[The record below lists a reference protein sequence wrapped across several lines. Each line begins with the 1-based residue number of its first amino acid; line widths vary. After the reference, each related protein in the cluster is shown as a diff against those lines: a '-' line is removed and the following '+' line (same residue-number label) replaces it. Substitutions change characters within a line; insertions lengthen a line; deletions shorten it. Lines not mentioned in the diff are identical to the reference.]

1 MKPSGTSIRR
11 APAVTSASTTHLVEP
26 RRCRS
31 RGRRVG
37 AAARRAATSGG
48 IVTVISDASA
58 QSLAALLCPDE
69 DQAHD
74 DDDPREPRGEGR
86 AVSDLELLEEGGV
99 GVVRGDVRRVVRAAA
114 GQCVD
119 RTEDLEG

>member
-1 MKPSGTSIRR
+1 MKPSGTSITT
-11 APAVTSASTTHLVEP
+11 APAVTSASTIHLVEP

-31 RGRRVG
+31 RGRFVG
-37 AAARRAATSGG
+37 AAAGRGATSGE

-69 DQAHD
+69 DQAD
-74 DDDPREPRGEGR
+74 DDDYQGEHRGDGR

-99 GVVRGDVRRVVRAAA
+99 RVVGRDVRRVVRAAS
-114 GQCVD
+114 GQRVD
-119 RTEDLEG
+119 